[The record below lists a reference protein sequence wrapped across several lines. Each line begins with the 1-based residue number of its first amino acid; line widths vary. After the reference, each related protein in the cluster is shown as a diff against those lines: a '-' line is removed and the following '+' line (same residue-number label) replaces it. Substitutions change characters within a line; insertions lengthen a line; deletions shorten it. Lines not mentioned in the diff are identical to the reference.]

1 MDQKRMAKVL
11 VPMIY
16 SLFFFLFVSGC
27 LNISDPYSFE
37 AISISDPSSISKGLK
52 QEVIFL
58 SKNVNDENVISITSL
73 DFQTKDK
80 KILVRE
86 CNGVELSP
94 DGKFVT
100 YVSGEIINGDFRDA
114 LWLYDLDKQTEVKI
128 AGWDKK
134 FTEIA
139 LSNPSFSPDGN
150 KIIFSVTWFETDIV
164 GLATVNIDGSN
175 QKILKTNLPLN
186 EGPIYSPD
194 GTLIMVTCAGLDDV
208 SKQPGFQLCLLEKN
222 GLFQKQL
229 TNRGDAH
236 GFRSFTPDG
245 KRIVFS
251 EFEFGGPLGIINKP
265 EDRFFIMDIDGE
277 NKTLLLDWE
286 VGVRGF
292 SADGKEIIFEGRRD
306 EKSPWGIYIINI
318 DGTNLRHL
326 TYFDEF
332 LEEWYADIEQ
342 Y

>member
-1 MDQKRMAKVL
+1 
-11 VPMIY
+11 MIF
-16 SLFFFLFVSGC
+16 SLINTTTLIGCSGKNKQSHIEVVSVSNPSELPQG
-27 LNISDPYSFE
+27 LQNVNIYFE
-37 AISISDPSSISKGLK
+37 
-52 QEVIFL
+52 
-58 SKNVNDENVISITSL
+58 KNVNDENIISIASL
-73 DFQTKDK
+73 DFQTNER
-80 KILVRE
+80 KILARE
-86 CNGVELSP
+86 GNGVDLSP
-94 DGKFVT
+94 DGRFVT
-100 YVSGEIINGDFRDA
+100 YVSGENINGDFCDA
-114 LWLYDLDKQTEVKI
+114 LWLYDLEKKIEVKI

-139 LSNPSFSPDGN
+139 LSNPSFSPDG
-150 KIIFSVTWFETDIV
+150 KEVIFSVTWFDTDSV

-194 GTLIMVTCAGLDDV
+194 GTLIVVTCAGFDDV

-222 GLFQKQL
+222 GLLRKQL
-229 TNRGDAH
+229 TNRGDTH
-236 GFRSFTPDG
+236 GYRAFTPDG

-251 EFEFGGPLGIINKP
+251 EFEFGGPFGIINKP
-265 EDRFFIMDIDGE
+265 EDRFYIMDIDGE

-286 VGVRGF
+286 VGVKGF
-292 SADGKEIIFEGRRD
+292 SEDGKEIIFKGRRD

-332 LEEWYADIEQ
+332 LKEWYADIEQ

>member
-1 MDQKRMAKVL
+1 MSTRKTIL
-11 VPMIY
+11 II
-16 SLFFFLFVSGC
+16 LIFLLINTTILIGCSGEDGQPN
-27 LNISDPYSFE
+27 LDVD
-37 AISISDPSSISKGLK
+37 SISNPYELPREI
-52 QEVIFL
+52 QNVIIYFE
-58 SKNVNDENVISITSL
+58 KNVNDENVISITSL

-80 KILVRE
+80 IILVRE

-94 DGKFVT
+94 DGRLVT

-114 LWLYDLDKQTEVKI
+114 LWLYDLDKQIEAKI

-134 FTEIA
+134 FTEIS

-150 KIIFSVTWFETDIV
+150 KIIFSVTWFEKDIV

-194 GTLIMVTCAGLDDV
+194 GTLIMVTCAGLDEV
-208 SKQPGFQLCLLEKN
+208 TGNPGFQLCLLDKD
-222 GLFQKQL
+222 GQQIRPL
-229 TNRGDAH
+229 TNRGYGH
-236 GFRSFTPDG
+236 GSYYFTPDG
-245 KRIVFS
+245 NKMVFS
-251 EFEFGGPLGIINKP
+251 EFEHGGFFGIINKP
-265 EDRFFIMDIDGE
+265 EDRFYIMDVDGE
-277 NKTLLLDWE
+277 NKTLLLNWE

-292 SADGKEIIFEGRRD
+292 SDDGKEIIFEGRPD
-306 EKSPWGIYIINI
+306 EKSSWGMYIINI
-318 DGTNLRHL
+318 DGTNLHHL